1 MICPIIHRPSSPAVA
16 PRISQGAALRN
27 QLAARPRVG
36 GSQIERDPVAL
47 RPNLCN
53 LQLAILLSAQ
63 NAKLSLVLHM
73 LKCDL
78 GDVPSKTLLCRC
90 SVIPI

>member
-16 PRISQGAALRN
+16 PRVSQGAALRN

-53 LQLAILLSAQ
+53 LISAP
-63 NAKLSLVLHM
+63 KLSLVRHSS
-73 LKCDL
+73 KYDL
-78 GDVPSKTLLCRC
+78 GDVQQQKQQH
-90 SVIPI
+90 V